1 MRSTFQSTRGKAVSR
16 VNTQESGRH
25 VVDPKDPSQLPIVAE
40 PFFLAFNASVEVFPA
55 MTLEDLMKA
64 GPHIESAIKKYA

>member
-1 MRSTFQSTRGKAVSR
+1 M
-16 VNTQESGRH
+16 
-25 VVDPKDPSQLPIVAE
+25 VAE